1 MPSIHGVFYQEQ
13 EGDAPEVEWRK
24 ELRQAN
30 SKAFLECRASIAQSL
45 TKEAAVP
52 ATESKR
58 AIARKAAS
66 TWSGQPT
73 PAKSISR
80 QPILTLRSER
90 TGPLALIDHG
100 APISRFAQPHG
111 GAETSSLFQRK
122 TNVRCL
128 TRLLPAALTLLGA
141 AGLSGQQ
148 APTLTIEW
156 GKATVVS
163 RSVPTLQVVVNPPLR
178 PGNPLSAASYK
189 AVRDLGADYVRYV
202 PWLPYPK
209 LAVAELEPPTPLKTS
224 WDFSLIDPTT
234 KDFLGATEGHP
245 TVVNFSTIPAWLFRT
260 DRPVAY
266 PADPNQVTWD
276 YAQGTE
282 LRDPSGKELGDYY
295 GRLVSWYVNGG
306 FTDENGARHES
317 GYYYK
322 LPVWE
327 VLNEPEFEH
336 STTPEQYT
344 ERYDAIVEGIHRV
357 SPETRF
363 MGMALAMPR
372 DNPRY
377 FEYFLNPANHK
388 PGIPIDYI
396 SYHFYAV
403 PTPTQTIADWQ
414 YTFFDQ
420 ADGFLTAVH
429 YIEGIRKRLS
439 PQTKTDTDE
448 LGVIS
453 ADDLLQGQ
461 PGYVM
466 KPLVPAYWNLA
477 GALYAYLY
485 IALSRERIDIIG
497 ESQLVG
503 YPTQFPSVSMMNWKT
518 GMPNARFWV
527 LKLIKDSFRPGDT
540 LVETDLG
547 GVSSADLAA
556 QAFITPAGRK
566 LLLVNKRDR
575 AIEVPLPDA
584 GKASAMAVDAETG
597 ENAAR
602 KVNVTDGK
610 VTLKPFAVTVVS
622 W

>member
-1 MPSIHGVFYQEQ
+1 
-13 EGDAPEVEWRK
+13 
-24 ELRQAN
+24 
-30 SKAFLECRASIAQSL
+30 
-45 TKEAAVP
+45 
-52 ATESKR
+52 
-58 AIARKAAS
+58 
-66 TWSGQPT
+66 
-73 PAKSISR
+73 
-80 QPILTLRSER
+80 
-90 TGPLALIDHG
+90 
-100 APISRFAQPHG
+100 
-111 GAETSSLFQRK
+111 
-122 TNVRCL
+122 VRCL

-357 SPETRF
+357 SPETKF
-363 MGMALAMPR
+363 MGMALAAPN
-372 DNPRY
+372 DHPE
-377 FEYFLNPANHK
+377 FVEYFLNPANHK
-388 PGIPIDYI
+388 PGIPLDFI
-396 SYHFYAV
+396 SYHFYAS
-403 PTPTQTIADWQ
+403 PTPSQTIADWQ

-420 ADGFLTAVH
+420 ADGFLNTVR
-429 YIEGIRKRLS
+429 YIENIRKRLS

-448 LGVIS
+448 LGVILPT
-453 ADDLLQGQ
+453 DNNPED
-461 PGYVM
+461 
-466 KPLVPAYWNLA
+466 KVPPPKAYWNLA
-477 GALYAYLY
+477 GSLYAYLF
-485 IALSRERIDIIG
+485 IELSRLQIDVIG
-497 ESQLVG
+497 ESQLIG
-503 YPTQFPSVSMMNWKT
+503 YPTQFPSVSMMDWENNK
-518 GMPNARFWV
+518 PNARFWA
-527 LKLIKDSFRPGDT
+527 LKLLKDSFHPGDEM
-540 LVETDLG
+540 VETSVG
-547 GVSSADLAA
+547 SKDLAA
-556 QAFITPAGRK
+556 QAYITSTGRK
-566 LLLVNKRDR
+566 MLIVNKRNR
-575 AIEVPLPDA
+575 ALEISLPDA
-584 GKASAMAVDAETG
+584 GKASALTVDPSTG
-597 ENAAR
+597 DGPAR
-602 KVNVTDGK
+602 SITTAGG
-610 VTLKPFAVTVVS
+610 TIALEPFAVTVVS